1 MKSEAVLR
9 ALYVQFL
16 CTARICTMFVC
27 SQRAEQYVCTVQKLY
42 KTFVL
47 STDSEAALMFKSFIF
62 KLLGDS

>member
-1 MKSEAVLR
+1 
-9 ALYVQFL
+9 
-16 CTARICTMFVC
+16 MFVC

-47 STDSEAALMFKSFIF
+47 SVLSTDSEAALMFKSFIF